1 MLCGYEISLIVKC
14 LFGHAIFALLCS
26 LPVLVSWWILTT
38 YSDTFQDMLADS
50 YIQPLM
56 YVGLYILLLGVS
68 FCSHVFADINCL
80 GF

>member
-14 LFGHAIFALLCS
+14 LFGHAMFALLCS

-38 YSDTFQDMLADS
+38 HWDMDDS
-50 YIQPLM
+50 YTQPLM
-56 YVGLYILLLGVS
+56 YVGFYILLLGVS